1 MLSLMSQ
8 SGLLETE
15 PPEALPE
22 ALPDALPEEH
32 DALTAIVNAAIA
44 THLFENFSRM
54 DSLEEQVNGLQER
67 LLALEQSRAE
77 PKARRSR
84 QGGAAEDRASDTDSP
99 RTRKSRTSS
108 VDNWRMMN
116 EVSSRMGE
124 LQKLEE
130 KVNALASSPAA
141 ENDLPTKEFLIHKF
155 NDVAG
160 ELTMLREESG
170 IVRDHFAWFEEQIEK
185 WRISWA
191 MFALSATTMKEG
203 DKRDCMERLKE
214 EETRLAHAS
223 FKSLVSNP
231 THDHPATGPSSGS
244 LSRAGTRSLS
254 PGPSSSRAG
263 TQSSAS
269 PSSRANTSASPSSR
283 ANTAARARTTV
294 DQFLPAP
301 IGPVGSEVAQRHTSG
316 RTVNFASRS

>member
-1 MLSLMSQ
+1 
-8 SGLLETE
+8 
-15 PPEALPE
+15 
-22 ALPDALPEEH
+22 
-32 DALTAIVNAAIA
+32 VNAAIA

-116 EVSSRMGE
+116 EVSARVGE

-191 MFALSATTMKEG
+191 MFALSATSMKEG

-231 THDHPATGPSSGS
+231 THDHPATGQSSGS
-244 LSRAGTRSLS
+244 LPLSRRSLS
-254 PGPSSSRAG
+254 PGPSSR
-263 TQSSAS
+263 TQS
-269 PSSRANTSASPSSR
+269 TASPSSR
-283 ANTAARARTTV
+283 ANTAARARTV